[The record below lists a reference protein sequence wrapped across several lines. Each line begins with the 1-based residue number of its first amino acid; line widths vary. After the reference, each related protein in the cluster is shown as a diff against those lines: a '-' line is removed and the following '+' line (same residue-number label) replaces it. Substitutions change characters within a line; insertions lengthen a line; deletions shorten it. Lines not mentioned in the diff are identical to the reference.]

1 MISASVIKLML
12 GPGISLAPAFIM
24 NPACTGYPAAQ
35 LVDGKPGVWYTEE
48 TTIKRGIIMEETR
61 SFGYI
66 CPKCGRAVMA
76 RRSAFSLAAAAAH
89 IECPCGQSDM
99 LIETDGSRFRLW
111 VPCGLCGE
119 THQAECSA
127 DAVLRGRGI
136 GLACPKTRQI
146 CCYVGQEDQVS
157 AQMEQLA
164 VRAAKEK
171 AEDPEAF
178 TDNIIMYEVLSEL
191 KDIAARGGIRCRCG
205 STRYGIQ
212 VHRDSVDLCCQD
224 CGGKLRLPAATD
236 EDLDRLCCQ
245 MTLTIPGRA

>member
-1 MISASVIKLML
+1 
-12 GPGISLAPAFIM
+12 
-24 NPACTGYPAAQ
+24 
-35 LVDGKPGVWYTEE
+35 
-48 TTIKRGIIMEETR
+48 
-61 SFGYI
+61 
-66 CPKCGRAVMA
+66 
-76 RRSAFSLAAAAAH
+76 
-89 IECPCGQSDM
+89 M
-99 LIETDGSRFRLW
+99 LIETDGSKFRMW

-127 DAVLRGRGI
+127 EAVLHGRGI

-191 KDIAARGGIRCRCG
+191 KDIAARDGISCTCGSHKYSIAVRRGAVDLICARCG
-205 STRYGIQ
+205 GRLRLNAATD
-212 VHRDSVDLCCQD
+212 RDLDDLCCQM
-224 CGGKLRLPAATD
+224 K
-236 EDLDRLCCQ
+236 
-245 MTLTIPGRA
+245 LTIRSTEQ